1 MSRPLTP
8 PPLGGGPPPVSVFG
22 HQCPDNV
29 SGHVRRAWEAQ
40 HSGGGMTHVCVAV
53 GPARPS
59 ARFLGQWEQSGQ
71 IRSLTMTELYFTVW
85 RPEVSGQRVGRLP
98 PQRPGRAPLR
108 LSCRGGPCA
117 PRPSLTSLW
126 RIAQSAS
133 IPTRVPSPWGN
144 LSSSLTGAPVTGPL
158 LTLFIP
164 AKTLV
169 PNKVHSQVPGIGA

>member
-85 RPEVSGQRVGRLP
+85 RPEVSGQRVGR
-98 PQRPGRAPLR
+98 AATAEAWE
-108 LSCRGGPCA
+108 GP
-117 PRPSLTSLW
+117 
-126 RIAQSAS
+126 
-133 IPTRVPSPWGN
+133 PSPVLPWRS
-144 LSSSLTGAPVTGPL
+144 LCSSTFLNITVAHRPVCLHSHTGAVSLGESVQFSHRGSSYWTSSY
-158 LTLFIP
+158 
-164 AKTLV
+164 LV
-169 PNKVHSQVPGIGA
+169 HTCKDPCSK